1 MEASHYSVRT
11 VMAGDASVGKTSILK
26 RYLKNTFNPAEVNT
40 VGASV
45 ETFTRSFHSRE
56 IEIGVWDTAGQEQY
70 RALGPVYFRNAAAAL
85 IVFDVTSRS
94 SYENLTYWIQSIRSA
109 TDEKVFLM
117 LIGNKID
124 LPDRVIAYEEAAVW
138 ASEHQC
144 RFVESSA
151 KTGQGV
157 NLIFDELVAT
167 LGPTIEQQKLTTTMA
182 EPSLVKTTES
192 TCC

>member
-1 MEASHYSVRT
+1 
-11 VMAGDASVGKTSILK
+11 MAGDASVGKTAILK
-26 RYLKNTFNPAEVNT
+26 RYLKNTFNPDETNT

-45 ETFTRSFHSRE
+45 ETFTRPYRSQE

-70 RALGPVYFRNAAAAL
+70 RALGPVYFRNAAAAI
-85 IVFDVTSRS
+85 IVFDVTSRT
-94 SYENLTYWIQSIRSA
+94 SYENLPYWIESIRSA
-109 TDEKVFLM
+109 TDDKVFLM

-124 LPDRVIAYEEAAVW
+124 LPDRAVTYEEAAVW
-138 ASEHQC
+138 GSEHQC
-144 RFVESSA
+144 RFIESSA

-167 LGPTIEQQKLTTTMA
+167 LGPTIEQLTAMTTT
-182 EPSLVKTTES
+182 PGPPLSLSEES